1 MLSKHKSVGR
11 IQLSRI
17 LIQVGLKKVSSNQQL
32 CGDVYVALAY
42 RDGVQP
48 LKSKG
53 AFEWLVNG

>member
-1 MLSKHKSVGR
+1 MYHGNEEDR
-11 IQLSRI
+11 
-17 LIQVGLKKVSSNQQL
+17 NEQL
-32 CGDVYVALAY
+32 CGGAHVALAY